1 VVFLAD
7 QWDWGW
13 DALVAL
19 GTLAL
24 ALATFALA
32 IGTFLTARAAGQ
44 EVRAKWRPVIVPA
57 ADAEV
62 DWIEDDELV
71 VLAIRNIGEGGAFDV
86 DAGLDLGG
94 SIVPASPVAHGET
107 EPTNFAALPPGESL
121 TVHFTHVD
129 EKPTSAA
136 VVIDYSDLTGHRYG
150 SRIEVREA
158 TAHLPKQHFNVLRM
172 ASVRHSEGEI
182 VVDWNDPR
190 NYEWHGLNRL
200 RVKLGRE
207 PRYKKSAS

>member
-1 VVFLAD
+1 MPQSPYTPRVSSTCLRRINVVLLAA

-57 ADAEV
+57 ADVEV

-71 VLAIRNIGEGGAFDV
+71 VLAIRNIGEGGAVDV

-94 SIVPASPVAHGET
+94 SIVPANPFASGET
-107 EPTNFAALPPGESL
+107 EPMNFAALPPG
-121 TVHFTHVD
+121 
-129 EKPTSAA
+129 
-136 VVIDYSDLTGHRYG
+136 
-150 SRIEVREA
+150 SR
-158 TAHLPKQHFNVLRM
+158 
-172 ASVRHSEGEI
+172 
-182 VVDWNDPR
+182 
-190 NYEWHGLNRL
+190 
-200 RVKLGRE
+200 
-207 PRYKKSAS
+207 

>member
-1 VVFLAD
+1 LRRINVVFLAE

-57 ADAEV
+57 ADVEV

-71 VLAIRNIGEGGAFDV
+71 VLAIRNIGVSAR
-86 DAGLDLGG
+86 LGG
-94 SIVPASPVAHGET
+94 
-107 EPTNFAALPPGESL
+107 EPGAEL
-121 TVHFTHVD
+121 
-129 EKPTSAA
+129 SA
-136 VVIDYSDLTGHRYG
+136 
-150 SRIEVREA
+150 
-158 TAHLPKQHFNVLRM
+158 
-172 ASVRHSEGEI
+172 
-182 VVDWNDPR
+182 
-190 NYEWHGLNRL
+190 
-200 RVKLGRE
+200 
-207 PRYKKSAS
+207 